1 MITHGLRRSY
11 DRRGVLR
18 QEGQRI
24 SRHYY
29 DLHCLARSNAG
40 EKAMADRALGEDCVS
55 HARMFFD
62 RPDYD
67 LASAVPGS
75 YALTPHDTM
84 IDALRRDYDNT
95 RTMIFGDPPTFA
107 DILAS
112 VAEIEDRINADADA

>member
-1 MITHGLRRSY
+1 M
-11 DRRGVLR
+11 
-18 QEGQRI
+18 
-24 SRHYY
+24 
-29 DLHCLARSNAG
+29 AKSNVG
-40 EKAMADRALGEDCVS
+40 EQAMADRALGDDCVS

-75 YALTPHDTM
+75 YPLRPH
-84 IDALRRDYDNT
+84 DALRRDYDNT

-112 VAEIEDRINADADA
+112 VAKIEGRINADA

>member
-1 MITHGLRRSY
+1 
-11 DRRGVLR
+11 
-18 QEGQRI
+18 
-24 SRHYY
+24 
-29 DLHCLARSNAG
+29 
-40 EKAMADRALGEDCVS
+40 MADRALGEDCMS

-67 LASAVPGS
+67 LASAVSGS

-95 RTMIFGDPPTFA
+95 RAMIFGDPPTFA

-112 VAEIEDRINADADA
+112 VAKIEGRINADAGV